1 MEGAEK
7 ILEEIYRTLGLTL
20 TPKVID
26 VPIERIEVRSLD
38 LTLDIRFSNYELERI
53 SGKIV
58 DVPIRPTVDE
68 RLRGKIISI
77 LPVFTVN
84 IKTDSEVI
92 NDVFIRKSPILWRD
106 IPNELKIKLLAEI
119 KTRWSENYSE
129 GIEIIGIYEDIPIGR
144 IKTIKVDERTG
155 VLSFNLKKEF
165 TDEKRT
171 NLLVFKFLNDNVLR
185 SIAF

>member
-7 ILEEIYRTLGLTL
+7 ILEEIYRGLGLTL
-20 TPKVID
+20 TPKIID

-53 SGKIV
+53 FGSII
-58 DVPIRPTVDE
+58 DVPILPAVNE
-68 RLRGKIISI
+68 RLRSTIVSV
-77 LPVFTVN
+77 LPVFPVN

-92 NDVFIRKSPILWRD
+92 NNIFIRKSPILWRD
-106 IPNELKIKLLAEI
+106 IPNELKIRLLAEI
-119 KTRWSENYSE
+119 RTRWSENYSA
-129 GIEIIGIYEDIPIGR
+129 GIEIIGIYEDVPIGR

-155 VLSFNLKKEF
+155 ILSFNLKKEF

-171 NLLVFKFLNDNVLR
+171 NLLVFKFLKDNILR